1 MNFDALTVAS
11 SGVQVVASA
20 TSATVA
26 IPNTA
31 DGNKARYVRIQSTAN
46 AYIKPVVGGTSTCT
60 VNDVLLS
67 PNDDVRLSVHQFTHI
82 AYLQETA
89 SAKIN
94 ITPVEF

>member
-1 MNFDALTVAS
+1 MDFDALTVAAT
-11 SGVQVVASA
+11 GIQVVAGA

-31 DGNKARYVRIQSTAN
+31 DGNKARYVRVQSSAT
-46 AYIKPVVGGTSTCT
+46 AYIKPVVGGASTCS
-60 VNDVLLS
+60 VNDILLTPS
-67 PNDDVRLSVHQFTHI
+67 NDLRLSVHQFTHI